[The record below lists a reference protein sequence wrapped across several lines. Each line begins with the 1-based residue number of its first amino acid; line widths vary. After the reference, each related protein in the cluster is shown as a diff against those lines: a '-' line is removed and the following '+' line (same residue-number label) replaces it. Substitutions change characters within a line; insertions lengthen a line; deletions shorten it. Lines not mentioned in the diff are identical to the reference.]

1 MDHISQAVPTCIP
14 AVGPIRVIGWISVDG
29 VRVLCDG
36 VAEVSGLEVLVP
48 GAAAWV
54 QAWKERAERTP
65 FLRKSKGTSPS
76 LIKRGTQNSKLRR
89 HR

>member
-54 QAWKERAERTP
+54 QAWKRT
-65 FLRKSKGTSPS
+65 RRTDTVSKK
-76 LIKRGTQNSKLRR
+76 IKGHQSVLDQTGHTEQQT
-89 HR
+89 